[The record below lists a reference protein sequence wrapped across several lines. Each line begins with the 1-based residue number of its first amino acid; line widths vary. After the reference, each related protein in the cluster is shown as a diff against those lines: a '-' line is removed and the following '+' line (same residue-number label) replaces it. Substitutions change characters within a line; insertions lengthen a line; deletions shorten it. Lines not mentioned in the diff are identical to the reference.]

1 MTLMI
6 RPKRLFNSLIRNFRE
21 MTKHIFTK
29 GNVTTTL
36 LDLTEGIG
44 QRSPEEILSL
54 TQNGTLKEYS
64 ERLPDGRIITYS
76 LEIEEEIL
84 EEEEEIEINSSRKIG
99 TCTAE
104 NPLGR
109 VDTVTKV
116 VEGEEIIVNRT
127 FSRTVSSDEGTRE
140 REVLTTTE
148 REGGSSVSI
157 NRFSTS
163 GDTHTGEN
171 QEQAMPRERQD
182 SEDSNTIVTDSGL
195 QITEL

>member
-1 MTLMI
+1 MKIVTLMI
-6 RPKRLFNSLIRNFRE
+6 HPKRLLNSIIRNFRE

-76 LEIEEEIL
+76 LEIEEEVL
-84 EEEEEIEINSSRKIG
+84 EEEEESEINSSRKIG

-104 NPLGR
+104 NPLGL

-116 VEGEEIIVNRT
+116 LEGEEIIVNKT
-127 FSRTVSSDEGTRE
+127 FSRTVSSDEGTRAT
-140 REVLTTTE
+140 EVLTTTE
-148 REGGSSVSI
+148 REGV
-157 NRFSTS
+157 NRFSIS
-163 GDTHTGEN
+163 GDTHVAEK
-171 QEQAMPRERQD
+171 QEQSMARERQD
-182 SEDSNTIVTDSGL
+182 SGDSNTFVTDSGL

>member
-1 MTLMI
+1 
-6 RPKRLFNSLIRNFRE
+6 

-76 LEIEEEIL
+76 LEIEEEVL

-104 NPLGR
+104 NPLGL

-116 VEGEEIIVNRT
+116 VEGEEIIVNKT
-127 FSRTVSSDEGTRE
+127 FVRTVSSDEGTRE

-148 REGGSSVSI
+148 REGVNRFSTSADS

-163 GDTHTGEN
+163 GDTFVGEK
-171 QEQAMPRERQD
+171 QEQAVVRERQN
-182 SEDSNTIVTDSGL
+182 SGDSNNTFMTDSGL

>member
-1 MTLMI
+1 MI
-6 RPKRLFNSLIRNFRE
+6 HPKRLLNSIIRNFRE

-76 LEIEEEIL
+76 LEIEEEVL

-104 NPLGR
+104 NPLGL

-116 VEGEEIIVNRT
+116 LEGEEIIVNKT
-127 FSRTVSSDEGTRE
+127 FSRTVSSDEGTRAT
-140 REVLTTTE
+140 EVLTTTE
-148 REGGSSVSI
+148 REGV
-157 NRFSTS
+157 NRFSIS
-163 GDTHTGEN
+163 GETHVAEK
-171 QEQAMPRERQD
+171 QEQTVARERQD
-182 SEDSNTIVTDSGL
+182 SGDSNTFVTDSGL

>member
-1 MTLMI
+1 MI
-6 RPKRLFNSLIRNFRE
+6 HPKRLLNSLIRKLNFRE

-54 TQNGTLKEYS
+54 TENGTIKEYS

-84 EEEEEIEINSSRKIG
+84 EEEEEIEITSTRKIG

-104 NPLGR
+104 TPLGL

-116 VEGEEIIVNRT
+116 LEGEEITVNKT
-127 FSRTVSSDEGTRE
+127 FSRTVSTDEGTRE

-148 REGGSSVSI
+148 REGGATVSVD
-157 NRFSTS
+157 RLSTS
-163 GDTHTGEN
+163 SNSHVGEI
-171 QEQAMPRERQD
+171 QEARER
-182 SEDSNTIVTDSGL
+182 ERLDSNTFVSDSGL

>member
-1 MTLMI
+1 MI
-6 RPKRLFNSLIRNFRE
+6 HPKRILNSLIRKLNFRG

-54 TQNGTLKEYS
+54 TENGKIKEYS
-64 ERLPDGRIITYS
+64 ERLPDGRVITYS

-84 EEEEEIEINSSRKIG
+84 EEEEIEITSTRKIG

-104 NPLGR
+104 NPLGL

-116 VEGEEIIVNRT
+116 VEGVNKKL
-127 FSRTVSSDEGTRE
+127 VKEVNEGLVVVCRKSLK
-140 REVLTTTE
+140 V
-148 REGGSSVSI
+148 
-157 NRFSTS
+157 
-163 GDTHTGEN
+163 H
-171 QEQAMPRERQD
+171 M
-182 SEDSNTIVTDSGL
+182 VTAY
-195 QITEL
+195 

>member
-1 MTLMI
+1 MMI
-6 RPKRLFNSLIRNFRE
+6 HPKRILNSLIRKLNFRG

-54 TQNGTLKEYS
+54 TENGKIKEYS
-64 ERLPDGRIITYS
+64 ERLPDGRVITYS

-84 EEEEEIEINSSRKIG
+84 EEEEEIEITSTRKIG

-104 NPLGR
+104 NPLGL

-116 VEGEEIIVNRT
+116 VEGEEIIVNKT
-127 FSRTVSSDEGTRE
+127 FSRTVSTDEGTRE

-148 REGGSSVSI
+148 REGGATVSVD
-157 NRFSTS
+157 RFSTS
-163 GDTHTGEN
+163 GYSHVGEM
-171 QEQAMPRERQD
+171 QEARERERQD
-182 SEDSNTIVTDSGL
+182 SNTFVSASGL